1 MNTNSPSTKEAIF
14 WDLEREL
21 AVTRK
26 VLERLPREHFDW
38 KPHEKSMSL
47 GKLAL
52 HVATLPDWARG
63 AIGEDGLDA
72 STAPRPPSEL
82 KSQKDLLDYF
92 DRNATALREV
102 VDRFDA
108 AKFGQTWTM
117 RNGQKVMTS
126 QPRADRKSV
135 V

>member
-1 MNTNSPSTKEAIF
+1 MSSNPPSAKEIIF

-21 AVTRK
+21 AVTRT
-26 VLERLPREHFDW
+26 VLEHLPPEHFAW

-63 AIGEDGLDA
+63 AIGEDGLEA
-72 STAPRPPSEL
+72 ATAPRPPSEL

-92 DRNATALREV
+92 DRNATALREAV
-102 VDRFDA
+102 ARFDA

-117 RNGQKVMTS
+117 RNGQKIMTS
-126 QPRADRKSV
+126 QPR
-135 V
+135 